1 MIRQVKTISFK
12 EELIHQNSA
21 PMLFLCDD
29 FELYFC
35 KSRLDNPDYDF
46 LVYELLGSHIANY
59 FGIATPDIA
68 FVQFD
73 EESMGS
79 GYFQCNFNLE
89 HGAIIFG
96 SKNIGRNDH
105 LDKTGKFKI
114 KNTKQ
119 FSKIDNPEDILKIT
133 IMDCHLNNI
142 DRNSENYNLL
152 IQTEQQRFYAIDHAA
167 LFGGPALKS
176 RFVPKGEP
184 SLGQKLLG
192 SYLLRNTLKYITLEN
207 IQKIV
212 ESYFSQCNSELGSEI
227 EKVFSM
233 LPGSWEISEDLKE
246 RVLAYSLD
254 ETRLNLLE
262 LLLSKNLY
270 EIKKKI

>member
-1 MIRQVKTISFK
+1 
-12 EELIHQNSA
+12 
-21 PMLFLCDD
+21 MLFLCDD

-35 KSRLDNPDYDF
+35 KSLLDNPDHDF
-46 LVYELLGSHIANY
+46 LVYELLGSQIANY

-68 FVQFD
+68 FVQYD

-79 GYFQCNFNLE
+79 GYFQHNFNVE
-89 HGAIIFG
+89 NGTIIFG
-96 SKNIGRNDH
+96 SRNIGQNDH
-105 LDKTGKFKI
+105 LDKTGKFNI
-114 KNTKQ
+114 KNNKQ
-119 FSKIDNPEDILKIT
+119 FSKINNPEDILKIT
-133 IMDCHLNNI
+133 LMDCHLNNI

-152 IQTEQQRFYAIDHAA
+152 FQTKEQRFYAIDHAA
-167 LFGGPALKS
+167 LFGGPALKN

-192 SYLLRNTLKYITLEN
+192 SYLLRNTLKFITLES

-212 ESYFSQCNSELGSEI
+212 ESYFSQCNSSLGTEI
-227 EKVFSM
+227 EKVFSK
-233 LPGSWEISEDLKE
+233 LPGSWEISEGLKE

-254 ETRLNLLE
+254 ETRLNLLK
-262 LLLSKNLY
+262 LLISNRLY

>member
-1 MIRQVKTISFK
+1 
-12 EELIHQNSA
+12 
-21 PMLFLCDD
+21 
-29 FELYFC
+29 
-35 KSRLDNPDYDF
+35 
-46 LVYELLGSHIANY
+46 
-59 FGIATPDIA
+59 
-68 FVQFD
+68 
-73 EESMGS
+73 
-79 GYFQCNFNLE
+79 
-89 HGAIIFG
+89 
-96 SKNIGRNDH
+96 

-114 KNTKQ
+114 KNAKQ
-119 FSKIDNPEDILKIT
+119 FSKINNPEDILKIT
-133 IMDCHLNNI
+133 LMDCHLNNV

-152 IQTEQQRFYAIDHAA
+152 FQTEQQRFYAIDHAA

-207 IQKIV
+207 IQKTL
-212 ESYFSQCNSELGSEI
+212 ESYFAQCNSILGTEI
-227 EKVFSM
+227 DKVFSM
-233 LPGSWEISEDLKE
+233 LPESWEISENLKE

-262 LLLSKNLY
+262 LLLSNNLY

>member
-12 EELIHQNSA
+12 EELIHQNSV

-35 KSRLDNPDYDF
+35 KSLLDNQDYDF
-46 LVYELLGSHIANY
+46 LVYELLGSHMAKY

-73 EESMGS
+73 EQSMGS
-79 GYFQCNFNLE
+79 SYFRYNFNLE
-89 HGAIIFG
+89 HGTIIFG

-114 KNTKQ
+114 KNSKQ
-119 FSKIDNPEDILKIT
+119 FSKINNPEDILKIAL
-133 IMDCHLNNI
+133 MDCHLNNC
-142 DRNSENYNLL
+142 DRNSDNYNLL
-152 IQTEQQRFYAIDHAA
+152 FQTEQQRFYAIDHAA
-167 LFGGPALKS
+167 IFGGPALKS

-192 SYLLRNTLKYITLEN
+192 SYLLHNTLKYITLEN

-212 ESYFSQCNSELGSEI
+212 DNYFSQCDSNLGIEI
-227 EKVFSM
+227 ENVFSL
-233 LPGSWEISEDLKE
+233 LPKSWEISEGLKE
-246 RVLAYSLD
+246 RVLAYSLN
-254 ETRLNLLE
+254 EIRLKLLK
-262 LLLSKNLY
+262 LLISNRLY